1 MSRKRRVF
9 DIDLPDDPLGDPAGD
24 PVDATPQVDTPQ
36 RRGPM
41 ASAISENAE
50 ALHARKSATE
60 AIREENDALAHE
72 YVARRDAGGVVEQ
85 IGLDDVHTYMLVRD
99 RFPGDDLELESLVTS
114 IRELGLS
121 NPIRVL
127 TRPDGAGV
135 ELVQGY
141 RRLCAYRALL
151 EETGDAQWAKIP
163 ALVLTGATDIGG
175 LYRRMVDENVIRKD
189 LSFAEMARA
198 AQTYAMD
205 PETGANDL
213 SDAVAA
219 LFQSA
224 PYSKRSYIRS
234 FAYLLDQIG
243 PYLAYPTEIPRA
255 LGVTVARALKDRPEI
270 KARIRDD
277 LHDWTLRGVLD
288 ELDVLRRHAGQDP
301 IEVDGEVD
309 IITATPKPK
318 RGAVDPSKTKTTF
331 DIRTSAGRV
340 KCTAAVG
347 RLEIKVDRDFSTI
360 DRARLERAIAGLV
373 DGLG

>member
-1 MSRKRRVF
+1 MTRKRRVF
-9 DIDLPDDPLGDPAGD
+9 DIDLPEDDI
-24 PVDATPQVDTPQ
+24 TPPDLETKSAVPP

-50 ALHARKSATE
+50 ALQARKSAAE

-72 YVARRDAGGVVEQ
+72 YVARREAGGVVED
-85 IGLDDVHTYMLVRD
+85 IPLDQVHTHMLVRD
-99 RFPGDDLELESLVTS
+99 RMPGEDLELEGLVTS

-121 NPIRVL
+121 NPIRVMA
-127 TRPDGAGV
+127 RPDGSGV
-135 ELVQGY
+135 ELVQGF
-141 RRLCAYRALL
+141 RRLSAYRALL
-151 EETGDAQWAKIP
+151 DETGEDRWATIP
-163 ALVLTGATDIGG
+163 ALVLTDAADIGS

-205 PETGANDL
+205 PATEARDL
-213 SDAVAA
+213 SEAVAT

-234 FAYLLDQIG
+234 FAYLLDEIG
-243 PYLAYPTEIPRA
+243 DYLAYPTEVPRA

-277 LHDWTLRGVLD
+277 LHDWSMRGVQD
-288 ELDVLRRHAGQDP
+288 ELDVLRRHVGHDP
-301 IEVDGEVD
+301 IQPGGEED
-309 IITATPKPK
+309 IPLTAPRQPK
-318 RGAVDPSKTKTTF
+318 RAAADPSKTKTTF
-331 DIRTSAGRV
+331 DIRTTAGRV

-360 DRARLERAIAGLV
+360 DRARLERAIASLV

>member
-1 MSRKRRVF
+1 MSRERRNNI
-9 DIDLPDDPLGDPAGD
+9 IDLSE
-24 PVDATPQVDTPQ
+24 DTIHQ
-36 RRGPM
+36 T
-41 ASAISENAE
+41 AKA
-50 ALHARKSATE
+50 
-60 AIREENDALAHE
+60 DALADE
-72 YVARRDAGGVVEQ
+72 YVARHDAAAVVED
-85 IGLDDVHTYMLVRD
+85 IPLDEVHTHMLVRD
-99 RFPGDDLELESLVTS
+99 RFDGDDLELESLVTS
-114 IRELGLS
+114 IQELGLS

-127 TRPDGAGV
+127 RRPDGTGV
-135 ELVQGY
+135 ELVQGF
-141 RRLCAYRALL
+141 RRLSAYRALL
-151 EETGDAQWAKIP
+151 KETGDDAWGRVP
-163 ALVLTGATDIGG
+163 ALVLAGDADIGS

-205 PETGANDL
+205 PATEAHDL
-213 SDAVAA
+213 SEAVAA

-234 FAYLLDQIG
+234 FAFLLDQIG
-243 PYLAYPTEIPRA
+243 SYLAYPTEIPRA
-255 LGVTVARALKDRPEI
+255 LGVTLARELKERPEI

-277 LHDWTLRGVLD
+277 LHDWNMRGVLD

-301 IEVDGEVD
+301 IEVDGETD
-309 IITATPKPK
+309 LITATPKPK
-318 RGAVDPSKTKTTF
+318 KGAVDPSKTKTTF

>member
-1 MSRKRRVF
+1 MSRKRRMF
-9 DIDLPDDPLGDPAGD
+9 DIDLPDDDAVPA
-24 PVDATPQVDTPQ
+24 PEPAAPQA

-41 ASAISENAE
+41 ASAITENAE
-50 ALHARKSATE
+50 ALQARKSAAE

-72 YVARRDAGGVVEQ
+72 YVARREAGGIVEE
-85 IGLDDVHTYMLVRD
+85 IPLDQVHTHMLVRD
-99 RFPGDDLELESLVTS
+99 RFPGDDLELEGLVTS

-127 TRPDGAGV
+127 QRPDGTGV

-141 RRLCAYRALL
+141 RRLSAYRALL
-151 EETGDAQWAKIP
+151 EETGDAEAWGRVP
-163 ALVLTGATDIGG
+163 ALILSADKVGAHDIGG

-205 PETGANDL
+205 PATEANDL
-213 SDAVAA
+213 SEAVAA

-243 PYLAYPTEIPRA
+243 TYLAYPTEIPRA
-255 LGVTVARALKDRPEI
+255 LGVSVARALKERPEI

-277 LHDWTLRGVLD
+277 LHDWEMRGVLD
-288 ELDVLRRHAGQDP
+288 ELDVLRRHIGEPAT
-301 IEVDGEVD
+301 EVDGD
-309 IITATPKPK
+309 PGALTATPPK
-318 RGAVDPSKTKTTF
+318 ARKGAADPSKTKTTF

>member
-9 DIDLPDDPLGDPAGD
+9 DIDLPEGDL
-24 PVDATPQVDTPQ
+24 TPPEPSEGPQ

-41 ASAISENAE
+41 ASAITENAQ
-50 ALHARKSATE
+50 ALQARKSATE
-60 AIREENDALAHE
+60 AIRAENDALAHE
-72 YVARRDAGGVVEQ
+72 YVALRDAGGVVEE
-85 IGLDDVHTYMLVRD
+85 IPLDDVHTHMLVRD
-99 RFPGDDLELESLVTS
+99 RFPGDDLELEGLVTS

-121 NPIRVL
+121 KPIRVL
-127 TRPDGAGV
+127 RRPDGTGF

-141 RRLCAYRALL
+141 RRLSAYRALL
-151 EETGDAQWAKIP
+151 DQTGDAQWGRVP
-163 ALVLTGATDIGG
+163 ALVLQGGVDIGG
-175 LYRRMVDENVIRKD
+175 LYRRMVDESVIRKD

-205 PETGANDL
+205 PATDANDL
-213 SDAVAA
+213 TDAVAA

-234 FAYLLDQIG
+234 FAFLLDQIG
-243 PYLAYPTEIPRA
+243 DTLAYPTEIPRA
-255 LGVTVARALKDRPEI
+255 LGVAVAREFKENPAI

-277 LHDWTLRGVLD
+277 LADWDMRSVLD
-288 ELDVLRRHAGQDP
+288 ELDVLRRHIGQEPTGVDHDP
-301 IEVDGEVD
+301 GELVPV
-309 IITATPKPK
+309 ARPNK
-318 RGAVDPSKTKTTF
+318 GAVDPSKTKTTF

-340 KCTAAVG
+340 KCTAAAG

>member
-1 MSRKRRVF
+1 MSRKRRIF
-9 DIDLPDDPLGDPAGD
+9 DIDLPDDDLTP
-24 PVDATPQVDTPQ
+24 DATPEPPKTPQ
-36 RRGPM
+36 KRGPM

-50 ALHARKSATE
+50 ALQARKSAAE

-72 YVARRDAGGVVEQ
+72 YVARRDAGGVVED
-85 IGLDDVHTYMLVRD
+85 ILLEDVHTHMLVRD
-99 RFPGDDLELESLVTS
+99 RFPGDDLELEGLVTS

-127 TRPDGAGV
+127 PRPDGTGV
-135 ELVQGY
+135 ELVQGF
-141 RRLCAYRALL
+141 RRLSAYKALL
-151 EETGDAQWAKIP
+151 EETGDPKWGRVP
-163 ALVLTGATDIGG
+163 ALVLTGAPDISG

-205 PETGANDL
+205 PATEAKDL
-213 SDAVAA
+213 SEAVAA

-224 PYSKRSYIRS
+224 AYSKRSYIRS
-234 FAYLLDQIG
+234 FAFLLDEIG
-243 PYLAYPTEIPRA
+243 EYLAYPTEVPRA
-255 LGVTVARALKDRPEI
+255 LGVAVARGLRERPEI

-277 LHDWTLRGVLD
+277 LHNWDMRSVLD
-288 ELDVLRRHAGQDP
+288 ELDVLRRHIGEAAT
-301 IEVDGEVD
+301 EVDGEPEVLKGQG
-309 IITATPKPK
+309 AKPRK
-318 RGAVDPSKTKTTF
+318 GSADPTKTKTTF

>member
-9 DIDLPDDPLGDPAGD
+9 DIDLPEDDL
-24 PVDATPQVDTPQ
+24 TPTQVPPEAPQEPQ

-50 ALHARKSATE
+50 ALQARRTAAE

-72 YVARRDAGGVVEQ
+72 YVARREAGGVVED
-85 IGLDDVHTYMLVRD
+85 IPLDEVHTHMLVRD
-99 RFPGDDLELESLVTS
+99 RFPGDDLELEGLITS

-127 TRPDGAGV
+127 RRPDGTGV
-135 ELVQGY
+135 ELVQGF
-141 RRLCAYRALL
+141 RRLSAYKSLL
-151 EETGDAQWAKIP
+151 EETGDEKWGRVP
-163 ALVLTGATDIGG
+163 ALILSADKVGDVDIGG

-205 PETGANDL
+205 PATAANDL
-213 SDAVAA
+213 SEAVAA

-243 PYLAYPTEIPRA
+243 SYLAYPTEIPRA
-255 LGVTVARALKDRPEI
+255 LGVAVARGLKERPEI

-277 LHDWTLRGVLD
+277 LHDWNMRGVLD
-288 ELDVLRRHAGQDP
+288 ELDVLRRHVGEAAT
-301 IEVDGEVD
+301 EVDGD
-309 IITATPKPK
+309 PGAITASPKPK